1 MFVIEIN
8 ILNHHRALLLINII
22 HILGNIR
29 QPVNQLDIELKIA
42 KILVGLIGAW
52 MVTWTPYAIVALI
65 GISGH
70 GHLLT
75 VIL

>member
-1 MFVIEIN
+1 MLFIS
-8 ILNHHRALLLINII
+8 
-22 HILGNIR
+22 LGHIR

-52 MVTWTPYAIVALI
+52 MITWTPYAIVALI

-75 VIL
+75 VILWNSINHSKY